1 MLFST
6 WLHRITR
13 HTDVL
18 VALGVVTILGVMIVP
33 LPTFAMD
40 FLLTMNISLALLVL
54 MLTIYIAA
62 PLELAVFPGLLL
74 VLTLF
79 RLSLNVAS
87 TRLILSQADAGE
99 LIAAFGDVVVRGNYI
114 LGFII
119 FVIVIIIQF
128 VVITK
133 GAGRVAE
140 VAARFT
146 LDAMPG
152 KQMAIDADLNAGLID
167 EEEARKRRSQIARE
181 ADFYGAMDGAS
192 KFVRGDAIAGILITL
207 INIIGGFAI
216 GVLQRDMTLIQALET
231 FTLLTVGDGLV
242 TQIPALI
249 TSTAA
254 GLIITR
260 STSDENLG
268 SDINKQ
274 LTGRPQAGL
283 IAGTMLV
290 AMGMIPGLPT
300 WPFLSIGIL
309 LFVLSLLVRYTGKK
323 RQAEEIAAQ
332 HEEDQPEE
340 RPEDYLRTDL
350 LEVEIG
356 YQLVPLVDTSQGGDL
371 IERIVQIRKQAAVE
385 LGFIV
390 PPVRVRDNVQLKPNE
405 YQIKIKGEPVASGE
419 LEAQNLL
426 AIDPGFAEGEI
437 EGIQTTDP
445 AFGLPARWIGQ
456 NMREKA
462 ELLGYNVVEPVAVLA
477 THLTEVINSHAHELM
492 GRQETQNLI
501 NEFKNSYPDVV
512 EELIPNVV
520 PISKLQ
526 RVLQNLLEERVSVRD
541 LRTVLEV
548 LGDYAEINDVEVLTE
563 YTRSALRR
571 SICNTLLKE
580 SAENNIAVLT
590 VDGEVENL
598 IVEGVQSTPA
608 GLNVAVAPDLA
619 SQIFQSLSDLVD
631 QMVANGQLPIV
642 LTAPSI
648 RLAFR
653 KLTAANFPSL
663 YVLSYNEIVPEVE
676 VSSVGN
682 LGLNYEDQEIR
693 SEEYAGGPT
702 TGA

>member
-1 MLFST
+1 MFST
-6 WLHRITR
+6 WLQRITR
-13 HTDVL
+13 HSDIL
-18 VALGVVTILGVMIVP
+18 VALGVITILGVMIVP

-99 LIAAFGDVVVRGNYI
+99 LIAAFGDVVVQGNYI

-167 EEEARKRRSQIARE
+167 EEEARNRRSEIARE

-216 GVLQRDMTLIQALET
+216 GVLQRDMSLIQALET
-231 FTLLTVGDGLV
+231 YTLLTVGDGLV

-283 IAGTMLV
+283 IAGTMLI
-290 AMGMIPGLPT
+290 ALGMIPGLPT
-300 WPFLSIGIL
+300 WPFLSIGVM
-309 LFVLSLLVRYTGKK
+309 LFLLSLLVSYTGKK

-332 HEEDQPEE
+332 QEEDKQEE

-371 IERIVQIRKQAAVE
+371 IERIVQIRKQAAME

-405 YQIKIKGEPVASGE
+405 YQIKIKGEPIATGE
-419 LEAQNLL
+419 LEVQNLL

-437 EGIQTTDP
+437 EGIGTTDP

-477 THLTEVINSHAHELM
+477 THLTEVINNHAHELL
-492 GRQETQNLI
+492 GRQETQNLV
-501 NEFKNSYPDVV
+501 NEFKNAYPDVV

-520 PISKLQ
+520 SIGKLQ
-526 RVLQNLLEERVSVRD
+526 RVLQNLLEERVSIRD
-541 LRTVLEV
+541 LRTVLEI
-548 LGDYAEINDVEVLTE
+548 LGDYADINDVEVLTE

-580 SAENNIAVLT
+580 SQENNIAVLT

-598 IVEGVQSTPA
+598 IVEGIQSTPA

-619 SQIFQSLSDLVD
+619 SQLFQSLSDLVD

-663 YVLSYNEIVPEVE
+663 HVLSYNEIVPEVE

-693 SEEYAGGPT
+693 SEEYAGGPA